1 MGVNSYSQFGE
12 DRILKGLMAKDGLHI
27 ENGGFY
33 LDVGAHHP
41 ERFSNTKIFYD
52 LGWSGIN
59 IDPNEGIKQKFEESR
74 PRDKTLEIA
83 LGKQN
88 GVQEFFNYDES
99 ALNSLINRD
108 QELINTQY
116 LPSGSKMVQVS
127 TIKEILNQF
136 HKEDIPNSSF
146 LDIDVEGHEL
156 DVLLG
161 NNWDKYK
168 FSYILIEQKLT
179 SLETIQDCLV
189 SKYLGDLSYKPMAH
203 NGITTIFKNFS

>member
-12 DRILKGLMAKDGLHI
+12 DSILKGLMAKDGLHV

-33 LDVGAHHP
+33 FDVGAHHP
-41 ERFSNTKIFYD
+41 VRFSNTKIFYD
-52 LGWSGIN
+52 FGWSGIN
-59 IDPNEGIKQKFEESR
+59 IDPNEGIKKKFEDIR

-88 GVQEFFNYDES
+88 DVQEFFTYDES

-108 QELINTQY
+108 EELVDTQY
-116 LPSGSKMVQVS
+116 FPSGSKMVQVA

-136 HKEDIPNSSF
+136 HKEDIPKPSF

-156 DVLLG
+156 EVLLG
-161 NNWDKYK
+161 NDWNKYI

-179 SLETIQDCLV
+179 SLETIQDCPV
-189 SKYLGDLSYKPMAH
+189 TIYLRDLGYKPMAY
-203 NGITTIFKNFS
+203 NGITTIFKHFS